1 MAPRTTDRK
10 IERVL
15 DWINGFHKQRVDLL
29 KGRIRL
35 DEDGKE
41 VLDKHGKKVLV
52 TITDMPLPVLM
63 CFLYIA
69 SHDGCNNQDIAE
81 AFKMSPAA
89 VSRNTD
95 WLCAKRSLSEPG
107 MNLITKSTDP
117 CNKRFKVL
125 QLTQLGKDQVKLFH
139 LMNG

>member
-10 IERVL
+10 IERAL
-15 DWINGFHKQRVDLL
+15 DWITGFHKQRVDLL
-29 KGRIRL
+29 KGRTRL
-35 DEDGKE
+35 DKDGTE
-41 VLDKHGKKVLV
+41 VSV

-69 SHDGCNNQDIAE
+69 SHDGCNSDDIAK
-81 AFKMSPAA
+81 AFKMSPSA

-107 MNLITKSTDP
+107 MNLITKRTDP

-139 LMNG
+139 LMND

>member
-1 MAPRTTDRK
+1 VASRTTDRK
-10 IERVL
+10 IERAL
-15 DWINGFHKQRVDLL
+15 DWIVGFQQQRIDLI
-29 KGRIRL
+29 KPTGTRIS
-35 DEDGKE
+35 
-41 VLDKHGKKVLV
+41 
-52 TITDMPLPVLM
+52 DMPLPVLI

-69 SHDGCNNQDIAE
+69 SHDGCNSQDMA
-81 AFKMSPAA
+81 KDTGMTPAA

-95 WLCAKRSLSEPG
+95 WLCAKRNLSEPG
-107 MNLITKSTDP
+107 MHLITKRTDP

>member
-10 IERVL
+10 IERAL
-15 DWINGFHKQRVDLL
+15 DWITRFHKKRVDLL
-29 KGRIRL
+29 KGRTRL
-35 DEDGKE
+35 DKDGTE
-41 VLDKHGKKVLV
+41 VSV

-69 SHDGCNNQDIAE
+69 SHDGCNSDDIAK
-81 AFKMSPAA
+81 AFKMSPSA

-95 WLCAKRSLSEPG
+95 WLCADHSIGQRG
-107 MNLITKSTDP
+107 MNLITKRTDP

-139 LMNG
+139 LMND